1 MAKGERANLLSEFR
15 EFRGQINEWKNA
27 TNKRLEDNN
36 ATLNEIRNKL
46 NEERPFCS
54 AHAEIVKLIDNV
66 KSKGE
71 GQDKDITD
79 LKVKGAV
86 IEYKLGTRDLLK
98 VSGAAGI
105 LGTIILAIVQI
116 ILQKF
121 GG

>member
-105 LGTIILAIVQI
+105 LGTIILAIV
-116 ILQKF
+116 
-121 GG
+121 